1 MIMPTTQTTK
11 NSSELV
17 SNISILILE
26 PYYLLKKAKSLA
38 GRYCQAAET
47 FQEAEEYYKNLC
59 STVDENVQ
67 QSWRAEISTAENN
80 RFQTPDAMD
89 IMGSRQTAVTHGG
102 PSASNQSHDSK
113 GEEWISLALTVEER
127 Q

>member
-1 MIMPTTQTTK
+1 M
-11 NSSELV
+11 
-17 SNISILILE
+17 
-26 PYYLLKKAKSLA
+26 A

-59 STVDENVQ
+59 STVDGNLQ
-67 QSWRAEISTAENN
+67 QLWRTEINTAEKN

-89 IMGSRQTAVTHGG
+89 IMGSRHTAATHGG
-102 PSASNQSHDSK
+102 PSTTNQSHDSK